1 MTQDELCNYIKLNDA
16 FNKRCSEICEI
27 LRPLSISYK
36 YANTFEIHDDY
47 VEFTGDEY
55 FRYDGYYEHSGEF
68 PLRFIYTSNGEIEKY
83 VSNELAEIE
92 REKELIRPEVER
104 QKLKA
109 EVERQKLKRKTGKR
123 KIRKRKKKFYE
134 Y

>member
-1 MTQDELCNYIKLNDA
+1 M
-16 FNKRCSEICEI
+16 RV
-27 LRPLSISYK
+27 SYK

-55 FRYDGYYEHSGEF
+55 FRYGGYYTHSGEF
-68 PLRFIYTSNGEIEKY
+68 PLKFIYTSNEEIEKY
-83 VSNELAEIE
+83 VSDELAEIE
-92 REKELIRPEVER
+92 REKERI
-104 QKLKA
+104 KA
-109 EVERQKLKRKTGKR
+109 EVEQQKLKSKTKIR

>member
-1 MTQDELCNYIKLNDA
+1 MTLDELYNYIKLNDA
-16 FNKRCSEICEI
+16 FNKRCLEICEI

-55 FRYDGYYEHSGEF
+55 FRYDGHYEHSGEF
-68 PLRFIYTSNGEIEKY
+68 PLKFIYTSNEDIEKY
-83 VSNELAEIE
+83 VSDELAEIE
-92 REKELIRPEVER
+92 REKERI
-104 QKLKA
+104 KA
-109 EVERQKLKRKTGKR
+109 EVEQQKLKSKTKIR

>member
-1 MTQDELCNYIKLNDA
+1 MTPDDLYNYIKLNDV

-55 FRYDGYYEHSGEF
+55 FRYDEHYAHSGEF
-68 PLRFIYTSNGEIEKY
+68 PLKFIYTSNEEIEKY
-83 VSNELAEIE
+83 VSDELAEIE
-92 REKELIRPEVER
+92 REKERI
-104 QKLKA
+104 KA
-109 EVERQKLKRKTGKR
+109 EVEQQKLKSKTKIR

>member
-1 MTQDELCNYIKLNDA
+1 MTLDDLYNYIKLNDA
-16 FNKRCSEICEI
+16 FNKRCLEICEI

-55 FRYDGYYEHSGEF
+55 FRYDGHYEHSGEF
-68 PLRFIYTSNGEIEKY
+68 PLKFIYTSNEDIEKY
-83 VSNELAEIE
+83 VSDELAEIE
-92 REKELIRPEVER
+92 REKERI
-104 QKLKA
+104 KA
-109 EVERQKLKRKTGKR
+109 EVEQQKLKSKTKIRKR

>member
-1 MTQDELCNYIKLNDA
+1 MTHDDLYNYIKLNDA
-16 FNKRCSEICEI
+16 FSKRCSEICEI

-55 FRYDGYYEHSGEF
+55 FRYDGHYEHSGEF
-68 PLRFIYTSNGEIEKY
+68 PLKFIYTSNEDIEKY
-83 VSNELAEIE
+83 VSDELAEIE
-92 REKELIRPEVER
+92 REKERI
-104 QKLKA
+104 KA
-109 EVERQKLKRKTGKR
+109 EVEQQKLKSKTKIR

>member
-1 MTQDELCNYIKLNDA
+1 MTHDDLYNYIKLNDA

-55 FRYDGYYEHSGEF
+55 FRYDGHYEHSGEF
-68 PLRFIYTSNGEIEKY
+68 PLKFIYTSNEEIEKY
-83 VSNELAEIE
+83 VSDELAEIE
-92 REKELIRPEVER
+92 REKEQI
-104 QKLKA
+104 KA
-109 EVERQKLKRKTGKR
+109 EVEQQKLKSKTKIR

>member
-1 MTQDELCNYIKLNDA
+1 MTFDDLCNYIKLNDA

-36 YANTFEIHDDY
+36 YADTFEIHDDY

-55 FRYDGYYEHSGEF
+55 FKYDGHYEHSGEF
-68 PLRFIYTSNGEIEKY
+68 PLKFIYTSNEEIEKY
-83 VSNELAEIE
+83 VSDELAEIE
-92 REKELIRPEVER
+92 REKERIRPEIEQ

-109 EVERQKLKRKTGKR
+109 EVERQKLKRKTR
-123 KIRKRKKKFYE
+123 IRKRKKKFYE

>member
-1 MTQDELCNYIKLNDA
+1 MTHDDLYNYIKLNDA

-55 FRYDGYYEHSGEF
+55 FRYDGHYEHSGEF
-68 PLRFIYTSNGEIEKY
+68 PLKFIYTSNEDIEKY
-83 VSNELAEIE
+83 VSDELAEIE
-92 REKELIRPEVER
+92 REKERI
-104 QKLKA
+104 KA
-109 EVERQKLKRKTGKR
+109 EVEQQKLKSKTKIR

>member
-1 MTQDELCNYIKLNDA
+1 MTLDDLYNYIKLNDA
-16 FNKRCSEICEI
+16 FNKRCLEICEI

-55 FRYDGYYEHSGEF
+55 FRYDGHYEHSGEF
-68 PLRFIYTSNGEIEKY
+68 PLKFIYTSNEDIEKY
-83 VSNELAEIE
+83 VSDELAEIE
-92 REKELIRPEVER
+92 REKGRI
-104 QKLKA
+104 KA
-109 EVERQKLKRKTGKR
+109 EVEQQKLKSKTKIRKR

>member
-1 MTQDELCNYIKLNDA
+1 MTFDDLYNYIKLNDA

-55 FRYDGYYEHSGEF
+55 FRYDGHYEHSGEF
-68 PLRFIYTSNGEIEKY
+68 PLKFIYTSNEEIEKY
-83 VSNELAEIE
+83 VSDELAEIE
-92 REKELIRPEVER
+92 REKERIRPEIEQ
-104 QKLKA
+104 QKLKSKA
-109 EVERQKLKRKTGKR
+109 

>member
-36 YANTFEIHDDY
+36 YAHTFKINDDY

-55 FRYDGYYEHSGEF
+55 FRYDGHYEHSGEF
-68 PLRFIYTSNGEIEKY
+68 PLRFIYTSNEEIEKY

-92 REKELIRPEVER
+92 REKERIRPEIER

-109 EVERQKLKRKTGKR
+109 EVEHQKLKRKTR
-123 KIRKRKKKFYE
+123 IRKRKKKFYE

>member
-1 MTQDELCNYIKLNDA
+1 MTLDDLYNYIKLNDA
-16 FNKRCSEICEI
+16 FNKRCLEICEI

-55 FRYDGYYEHSGEF
+55 FRYDGYYTHSGEF
-68 PLRFIYTSNGEIEKY
+68 PLKFIYNSNEEIEKY
-83 VSNELAEIE
+83 VSDELAEIE
-92 REKELIRPEVER
+92 REKERI
-104 QKLKA
+104 KA
-109 EVERQKLKRKTGKR
+109 EVEQQKLKSKTKTR

>member
-1 MTQDELCNYIKLNDA
+1 MTHDDLYNYIKLNDA

-55 FRYDGYYEHSGEF
+55 FRYDGHYEHSGEF
-68 PLRFIYTSNGEIEKY
+68 PLKFIYTSNEDIEKY
-83 VSNELAEIE
+83 VSDELAEIE
-92 REKELIRPEVER
+92 REKERIKGEVEQ
-104 QKLKA
+104 QKLKS
-109 EVERQKLKRKTGKR
+109 KTKIR

>member
-1 MTQDELCNYIKLNDA
+1 MTLDDLYNYIKLNDA

-55 FRYDGYYEHSGEF
+55 FRYDGYYTHSGEF
-68 PLRFIYTSNGEIEKY
+68 PLKFIYTSNEEIEKY
-83 VSNELAEIE
+83 VSDELAEIE
-92 REKELIRPEVER
+92 REKERI
-104 QKLKA
+104 KA
-109 EVERQKLKRKTGKR
+109 EVEQQKLKSKAKTR

>member
-1 MTQDELCNYIKLNDA
+1 MTFDDLYNYIKLNYA

-55 FRYDGYYEHSGEF
+55 FKYDGHYEHSGEF
-68 PLRFIYTSNGEIEKY
+68 PLKFIYTSNEEIEKY
-83 VSNELAEIE
+83 VSDELAEIE
-92 REKELIRPEVER
+92 REKERIRPEIEQ

-109 EVERQKLKRKTGKR
+109 EVERQKLKRKTR
-123 KIRKRKKKFYE
+123 IRKRKKKFYE

>member
-1 MTQDELCNYIKLNDA
+1 MTFDDLYNYIKLNDA

-55 FRYDGYYEHSGEF
+55 FKYDGHYEHSGEF
-68 PLRFIYTSNGEIEKY
+68 PLKFIYTSNEEIEKY
-83 VSNELAEIE
+83 VSDELAEIE
-92 REKELIRPEVER
+92 REKERIRLEIEQ

-109 EVERQKLKRKTGKR
+109 EVERQKLKRKTR
-123 KIRKRKKKFYE
+123 IRKRKKKFYE

>member
-1 MTQDELCNYIKLNDA
+1 MTFDDLQNYIKLNDA

-36 YANTFEIHDDY
+36 YANTFEIHDNY

-55 FRYDGYYEHSGEF
+55 FKYDGHYEHSGEF
-68 PLRFIYTSNGEIEKY
+68 PLKFIYTSNEEIEKY
-83 VSNELAEIE
+83 VSDELAEIE
-92 REKELIRPEVER
+92 REKERIRPEIEQ

-109 EVERQKLKRKTGKR
+109 EVERQKLKRKTR
-123 KIRKRKKKFYE
+123 IRKRKKKFYE

>member
-1 MTQDELCNYIKLNDA
+1 MTHDDLYNYIKLNDA

-55 FRYDGYYEHSGEF
+55 FRYDGHYEHSGEF
-68 PLRFIYTSNGEIEKY
+68 PLKFIYTSNEDIEKY
-83 VSNELAEIE
+83 VSDELAEIE
-92 REKELIRPEVER
+92 REKEQI
-104 QKLKA
+104 KA
-109 EVERQKLKRKTGKR
+109 EVEQQKLKSKTKIR

>member
-1 MTQDELCNYIKLNDA
+1 MTHDDLYNYIKLNDA

-36 YANTFEIHDDY
+36 HANTFDMHDDY

-55 FRYDGYYEHSGEF
+55 FRYDGHYEHSGEF
-68 PLRFIYTSNGEIEKY
+68 PLKFIYTSNEDIEKY
-83 VSNELAEIE
+83 VSDELAEIE
-92 REKELIRPEVER
+92 REKEQI
-104 QKLKA
+104 KA
-109 EVERQKLKRKTGKR
+109 EVEQQKLKSKTKIR

>member
-1 MTQDELCNYIKLNDA
+1 MTLDDLYNYIKLNDA
-16 FNKRCSEICEI
+16 FNKRCLEICEI

-55 FRYDGYYEHSGEF
+55 FRYDGYYTHSGEF
-68 PLRFIYTSNGEIEKY
+68 PLKFIYTSNEEIEKY
-83 VSNELAEIE
+83 VSDELAEIE
-92 REKELIRPEVER
+92 REKERI
-104 QKLKA
+104 KA
-109 EVERQKLKRKTGKR
+109 EVEQQKLKSKTKIQKIRKR

>member
-1 MTQDELCNYIKLNDA
+1 MTLDDLYNYIKLNDA

-55 FRYDGYYEHSGEF
+55 FRYDGYYTHSGEF
-68 PLRFIYTSNGEIEKY
+68 PLKFIYTSNEEIEKY
-83 VSNELAEIE
+83 VSDELAEIE
-92 REKELIRPEVER
+92 REKERI
-104 QKLKA
+104 KA
-109 EVERQKLKRKTGKR
+109 EVEQQKLKSKTKTR

>member
-1 MTQDELCNYIKLNDA
+1 MTLDDLYNYIKLNDA
-16 FNKRCSEICEI
+16 FNKRCLEICEI

-55 FRYDGYYEHSGEF
+55 FRYDGYYTHSGEF
-68 PLRFIYTSNGEIEKY
+68 PLKFIYTSNEEIEKY
-83 VSNELAEIE
+83 VSDELAEIE
-92 REKELIRPEVER
+92 REKERI
-104 QKLKA
+104 KA
-109 EVERQKLKRKTGKR
+109 EVEQQKLKSKTKIR